1 MATKTKNTQSSLSD
15 RLDRMIEKIS
25 DLASDVTGGDLSP
38 NQIYDQLDKICSDI
52 EKLRDML

>member
-15 RLDRMIEKIS
+15 RLDRMIDKIS

>member
-1 MATKTKNTQSSLSD
+1 MATKTKNTQTSLSD
-15 RLDRMIEKIS
+15 RLDRMIDKIS

-38 NQIYDQLDKICSDI
+38 NQIYDQLDKICLDI

>member
-15 RLDRMIEKIS
+15 RLDRMVDKIS

>member
-1 MATKTKNTQSSLSD
+1 MATKTKSTQSSLSD
-15 RLDRMIEKIS
+15 RLDKMIDKIS